1 MFRLAIAS
9 LLLMSTNAS
18 SRSRGKTVDNVDL
31 FGVKPDKFVDAAPLI
46 VAASCEDGVAMI
58 AVHGSSLEDDLVF
71 DDSNEKGDALVILK
85 DLPTNY
91 RGPHR
96 IHSLDGFGSSL
107 ICAGWRTDGDTL
119 AEKCRSIASEE
130 LDRFGEPNAGQD
142 YGRYLAQEA
151 SFFLAQCASSDDSR
165 ALSCVG
171 LLSVSGKTEG
181 LLWLVDATGSYRV
194 RAHAVGNGAKVINRR
209 LRKVNFSS
217 MTCQECVEELMK
229 IMTATSNDE
238 TEWNMPS
245 NSRVE
250 MALVESLLRR
260 MKRVRQPFVDVA
272 PS

>member
-1 MFRLAIAS
+1 MFILVIAS
-9 LLLMSTNAS
+9 LLLISTNAS
-18 SRSRGKTVDNVDL
+18 SRFSGKTVDSLDL

-91 RGPHR
+91 RGPRR

-119 AEKCRSIASEE
+119 AEKCRSLASEE
-130 LDRFGEPNAGQD
+130 LDRFGEPNADQG

-165 ALSCVG
+165 AMSCVG

-181 LLWLVDATGSYRV
+181 FLWLVDATGSYRV
-194 RAHAVGNGAKVINRR
+194 RAHAVGNGAKIINKR
-209 LRKVNFSS
+209 LRKINFSS
-217 MTCQECVEELMK
+217 MKCQECIEQLMK
-229 IMTATSNDE
+229 IMMETSEDE
-238 TEWNMPS
+238 SEWKIPT

-250 MALVESLLRR
+250 MALVESSHRR
-260 MKRVRQPFVDVA
+260 MKQVRQPFAVVA
-272 PS
+272 PL